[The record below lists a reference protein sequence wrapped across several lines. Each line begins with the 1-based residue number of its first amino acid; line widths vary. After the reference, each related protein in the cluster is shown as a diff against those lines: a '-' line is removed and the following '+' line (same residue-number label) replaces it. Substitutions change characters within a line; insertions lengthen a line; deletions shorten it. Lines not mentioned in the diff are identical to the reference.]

1 MNKIKSKTIYYLE
14 FDSKELIRKSIEDI
28 KNMPKIIGYLKLFT
42 YLCRYKY
49 MVI

>member
-1 MNKIKSKTIYYLE
+1 MTQISVE
-14 FDSKELIRKSIEDI
+14 I

>member
-1 MNKIKSKTIYYLE
+1 MTQKKRGN
-14 FDSKELIRKSIEDI
+14 

>member
-1 MNKIKSKTIYYLE
+1 MTQKKYRN
-14 FDSKELIRKSIEDI
+14 

-42 YLCRYKY
+42 YLCLHKY